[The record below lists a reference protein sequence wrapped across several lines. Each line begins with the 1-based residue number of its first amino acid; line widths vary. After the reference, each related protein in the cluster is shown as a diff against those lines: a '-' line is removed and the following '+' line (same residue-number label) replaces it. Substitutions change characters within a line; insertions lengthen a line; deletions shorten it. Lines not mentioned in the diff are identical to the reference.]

1 MQHIRYEKKLG
12 QLEYQIQYK
21 ETLSDFHEFIV
32 LDLYPAR
39 NRNRGRPVS
48 LKNVEQ
54 ILLYPNGLT
63 FTPFILPV
71 HHPFFHGINSGVAA
85 DHCPA
90 ALSDEDTAEVE
101 EEEFA

>member
-54 ILLYPNGLT
+54 ILLTFHDLYYPFTIHFSMGLT
-63 FTPFILPV
+63 VVWLQI
-71 HHPFFHGINSGVAA
+71 I
-85 DHCPA
+85 
-90 ALSDEDTAEVE
+90 ALLHLAMKTQQRLKRKSLL
-101 EEEFA
+101 